1 MTISQAMVKKTS
13 NKRPPLEEIFKSK
26 RFLSQELVGA
36 KFHSSTEPFEFN
48 EYNWIANEKSEV
60 VKAMTILARAGI
72 YLSISGHEYMM
83 REKTLC
89 ANNS

>member
-1 MTISQAMVKKTS
+1 MVKQTS
-13 NKRPPLEEIFKSK
+13 NKRPPLKEIFKAK
-26 RFLSQELVGA
+26 RFLSQELLGA
-36 KFHSSTEPFEFN
+36 KFHSSPEPFEFN
-48 EYNWIANEKSEV
+48 ECNWIANEKTEV

-83 REKTLC
+83 REKALC